1 MRVSETELFQ
11 RVVKVISKS
20 NRIPAESITLDTSFE
35 QLGLDS
41 VDAVNITFDLEEEFG
56 IEIPGD
62 GLLGL
67 NTIRDIVSRLD
78 SVLAES
84 A

>member
-1 MRVSETELFQ
+1 MRPSETEVFQ

-20 NRIPAESITLDTSFE
+20 NRIPAENITLDTSFE

-41 VDAVNITFDLEEEFG
+41 VDAVNVTFDFEEEFG

-67 NTIRDIVSRLD
+67 NNVRDVVARLGN
-78 SVLAES
+78 VLTES
-84 A
+84 N

>member
-1 MRVSETELFQ
+1 MRASETELFP

-20 NRIPAESITLDTSFE
+20 SRVPAENITIDTSFE

-67 NTIRDIVSRLD
+67 SNIRDIVSRLD

-84 A
+84 T